1 MRRAAALVGFVWALA
16 SQPVLGAPVAGCA
29 GPIEASN
36 VEVTRVEKNGDL
48 VLVDGRAVRM
58 EGVVL
63 PAGPRDHAPSFL
75 RDQAIAALSDF
86 VRGRHVTL
94 AVFVP
99 KEDRYGRLR
108 AQIFFSEPSDEPWLQ
123 IAMLRRGLARVSIAP
138 DRYECASTLYAAESD
153 ARKKRRG
160 IWTSD
165 AYAVRTPDDLAGTV
179 GTFQI
184 VEGKVLSAAV
194 KNGRA
199 YIDFGADWRH
209 DFKVTVAPDDLKNFR
224 DRGVDPRTYSGL
236 TLRVRG
242 FVDQLGGPEIAVANP
257 EQIEVI
263 PDMP

>member
-1 MRRAAALVGFVWALA
+1 MRRISALIGVVWTLA
-16 SQPVLGAPVAGCA
+16 SQPVVGAPRAACA
-29 GPIEASN
+29 GPVEASN
-36 VEVTRVEKNGDL
+36 VEVMRVEKNGDL
-48 VLVDGRAVRM
+48 VLVDGRAVKM
-58 EGVVL
+58 EGVIL

-75 RDQAIAALSDF
+75 RDEAIAALNDL
-86 VRGRHVTL
+86 VRGRHVTA
-94 AVFVP
+94 AVFAP

-108 AQIFFSEPSDEPWLQ
+108 AQIFFTESSEEPWLQ

-138 DRYECASTLYAAESD
+138 DRYECASELYAAESE

-165 AYAVRTPDDLAGTV
+165 AYAVRAPDDLAGTV

-184 VEGKVLSAAV
+184 VEGKALSAAV
-194 KNGRA
+194 KDGRG
-199 YIDFGADWRH
+199 YVDFGSNWRRE
-209 DFKVTVAPDDLKNFR
+209 FKITISPDDLKNFR

-263 PDMP
+263 QDAP